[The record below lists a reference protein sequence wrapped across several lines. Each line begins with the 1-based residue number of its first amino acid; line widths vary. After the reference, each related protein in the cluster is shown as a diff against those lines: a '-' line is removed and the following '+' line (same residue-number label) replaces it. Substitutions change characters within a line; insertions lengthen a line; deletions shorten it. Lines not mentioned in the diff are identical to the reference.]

1 MRFVLKKLKTLCNLS
16 FMEVSTKQLKIAPK
30 HLMGCIFCPNGWKL
44 LSENGCYKW
53 EMSFEAICISN
64 YRNGFEFSLF
74 CGIVFIS
81 RNTYRVSDYCD
92 IEKAFSH
99 ASLSVGLKS

>member
-1 MRFVLKKLKTLCNLS
+1 MQLVIYGSKYIPIEDCTQTLDGMY
-16 FMEVSTKQLKIAPK
+16 FY
-30 HLMGCIFCPNGWKL
+30 PNGWKL

-81 RNTYRVSDYCD
+81 RNTYRVSDYYD